1 MTSNP
6 CFDFFPLR
14 LAFSSFEY
22 TLKRSTDGER
32 EREKGGSGGGRV
44 GGKMRAPSGSGLSA

>member
-32 EREKGGSGGGRV
+32 ERERWKRGGRV

>member
-6 CFDFFPLR
+6 CFDFNGAPM
-14 LAFSSFEY
+14 
-22 TLKRSTDGER
+22 KREREGER
-32 EREKGGSGGGRV
+32 EREKEAGGGGV

>member
-1 MTSNP
+1 M
-6 CFDFFPLR
+6 
-14 LAFSSFEY
+14 
-22 TLKRSTDGER
+22 ER